1 MAQPTNKLLQYAQAS
16 GSPYDE
22 EAYMQMPGGSSRV
35 NILLNDRLSRQAA
48 PVMQQYMTRD
58 RGGSPPSGSDADMMM
73 IYGPEDQV
81 AYDQNGN
88 PIRLDD
94 PRHPSNQRQAPS
106 RDAVMPY
113 SPPSQYPQR
122 R

>member
-22 EAYMQMPGGSSRV
+22 EAYMQMPGGSSV
-35 NILLNDRLSRQAA
+35 NALLNSRLSRQAA

-58 RGGSPPSGSDADMMM
+58 RGGSPPSGSDTDMMM

-81 AYDQNGN
+81 AYDQDGN

-94 PRHPSNQRQAPS
+94 PRHPNNQASVPPMGGASQINQ
-106 RDAVMPY
+106 
-113 SPPSQYPQR
+113 PSQYPQR
-122 R
+122 W